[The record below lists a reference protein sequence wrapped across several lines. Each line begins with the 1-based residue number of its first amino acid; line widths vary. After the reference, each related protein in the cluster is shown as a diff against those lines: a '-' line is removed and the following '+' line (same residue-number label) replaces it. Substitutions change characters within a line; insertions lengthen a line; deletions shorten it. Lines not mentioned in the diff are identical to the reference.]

1 MSRYGRDYRS
11 SRNYRNTRNT
21 RNTRGYRQGRRG
33 NYESGGGSGLS
44 MIIILFLLAM
54 GAYLISG
61 EEGKAWL
68 SEWVNKAQQAISNGI
83 TLSQEE
89 STPLPSDMTPCTKA
103 NIAKIVAYTL
113 IDEMNLT
120 EEKVDNQ
127 VWYSKYYT
135 LLKEDPKFSFFNE
148 EEAMEVMTYE
158 EARKFFVDILGEGY
172 SVDVA
177 GSKGTTEKN
186 LTLKEFLKGFEQ
198 ALEHAGKKEL
208 LQYEG
213 LSILATSLTNSR
225 LGAWQVLTDK
235 GVYGFEGLILDPC
248 VGYTLQAI
256 VKNDEIL
263 GIVNTL
269 STTSK
274 LKECYVVAV
283 EPGKATIRIDDYE
296 LTYKNKILTEEAVG
310 KICTITVEKD
320 EIIAYEILKEDEG
333 DTLIRMNDE
342 YIELEKAGKIPYQK
356 LTLFDDTGTNTY
368 TKAGQ
373 LFCGMK
379 VSYTMESDK
388 IQTLKVLDDTVSE
401 DVRVLL
407 SEDGLSGYN
416 HDEVQVT
423 SDEPY
428 VVAYGDEAQEMGAGE
443 IWDASKMDWKMGKN
457 KVILIPTKGGGVTLL
472 STKRKDISPSYKGTL
487 EICKEEEGYTIVNKV
502 EMEDYIA
509 AVIPSE
515 MPISYEKEA
524 LKAQAVAARSFTKV
538 QQRNSKYLKYGAQLD
553 DTVATQVYN
562 HSPADETSYMA
573 VNETKGEVMLFNSRV
588 ISGNFFSTSA
598 GYTANHGET
607 WAVGEIF
614 PNNTPSYLVA
624 RQQYIGER
632 QVEDLQDEK
641 DAYKFF
647 TTPANKID
655 AFDSDSPWFRWQ
667 VHMNAKELE
676 HVVNSN
682 MYNLTTNY
690 PNMAKVQNGENWVTG
705 EINNIGAIKD
715 IQITKRGQGGNI
727 MELIV
732 QGEEKTIKI
741 GTEYLVRS
749 LFAPMQRDNSKDPII
764 VTRADGSE
772 IKNMSLLPSGFFTT
786 DIKYNEAGKISEI
799 NLYGGGY
806 GHGVGM
812 SQNGAQGMAKRGYT
826 YKEILRHY
834 YQGISVEKV

>member
-1 MSRYGRDYRS
+1 MSRYDRDYRS
-11 SRNYRNTRNT
+11 SRSYRNSRSTRN
-21 RNTRGYRQGRRG
+21 YRQGRRG
-33 NYESGGGSGLS
+33 NYEPSGGSGLS

-54 GAYLISG
+54 GVYLASG
-61 EEGKAWL
+61 EKGKVWL
-68 SEWVNKAQQAISNGI
+68 SDWVSKAQQAISNGI
-83 TLSQEE
+83 VLNSEE
-89 STPLPSDMTPCTKA
+89 APLPSNMTPCTKA

-113 IDEMNLT
+113 IDETNLA
-120 EEKVDNQ
+120 EEKTDNE

-135 LLKEDPKFSFFNE
+135 LLKEDPKFNFFNE

-172 SVDVA
+172 SVDVS
-177 GSKGTTEKN
+177 GSKGITEKN

-198 ALEHAGKKEL
+198 ALEHAGKKDL
-208 LQYEG
+208 LRYEE
-213 LSILATSLTNSR
+213 LSILATSLTNNR

-296 LTYKNKILTEEAVG
+296 LTYKNKTLPEDAVG

-320 EIIAYEILKEDEG
+320 EIVAYEILKEDEG

-342 YIELEKAGKIPYQK
+342 YIELAKAGRIPYQK
-356 LTLFDDTGTNTY
+356 LNLFDGTGSNTY
-368 TKAGQ
+368 TKVGQ

-379 VSYTMESDK
+379 VSYTMANDK
-388 IQTLKVLDDTVSE
+388 IQTLKVLDDQVGDE
-401 DVRVLL
+401 VRVLL

-423 SDEPY
+423 SDENY
-428 VVAYGDEAQEMGAGE
+428 TVTYGDTTQEISGGE
-443 IWDASKMDWKMGKN
+443 TWDVSKMDWKMGVN
-457 KVILIPTKGGGVTLL
+457 KVVISPSKEGAIQLL
-472 STKRKDISPSYKGTL
+472 STKRREVSPSYKGTL
-487 EICKEEEGYTIVNKV
+487 EICKEEEGYTVVNKV
-502 EMEDYIA
+502 GIEDYIA

-538 QQRNSKYLKYGAQLD
+538 QQKNNKYLKYGAQLD

-562 HSPADETSYMA
+562 HSPADEISYKA

-632 QVEDLQDEK
+632 QIQDLQNEK
-641 DAYKFF
+641 EAYKFF
-647 TTPANKID
+647 TTPASKID

-667 VHMNAKELE
+667 VHMDAQELE
-676 HVVNSN
+676 HVVNSSI
-682 MYNLTTNY
+682 YNLTTNY
-690 PNMAKVQNGENWVTG
+690 PNMVKIQDGENWVTG

-715 IQITKRGQGGNI
+715 IQITRRGQGGNI

-732 QGEEKTIKI
+732 QGEEKTIKV

-749 LFAPMQRDNSKDPII
+749 LFAPMQRDSSKDPII

-772 IKNMSLLPSGFFTT
+772 IQNMSLLPSGFFTT
-786 DIKYNEAGKISEI
+786 DIKYDEAGKISEL

-834 YQGISVEKV
+834 YQGISIDKA